1 MDYRIFKTYTSVQGL
16 GHPCM
21 LHVTFDH
28 MQGNLAKQLAKLVKV
43 KYVEDISLASRVG
56 TSPCTWVPESC
67 TLMPEMRTW
76 VPELC
81 TWISEFCTWV
91 PDFCSNTERAFCV
104 WGAIVCVPVL
114 IVCCRTNLSP
124 TVSLATIVP
133 SQFRKLANHYDGV
146 IAKSGLATRQHFN
159 DFTGST

>member
-1 MDYRIFKTYTSVQGL
+1 
-16 GHPCM
+16 M

-91 PDFCSNTERAFCV
+91 PDFCSNTECAF
-104 WGAIVCVPVL
+104 AFEEP
-114 IVCCRTNLSP
+114 LSVYP
-124 TVSLATIVP
+124 FS
-133 SQFRKLANHYDGV
+133 
-146 IAKSGLATRQHFN
+146 
-159 DFTGST
+159 